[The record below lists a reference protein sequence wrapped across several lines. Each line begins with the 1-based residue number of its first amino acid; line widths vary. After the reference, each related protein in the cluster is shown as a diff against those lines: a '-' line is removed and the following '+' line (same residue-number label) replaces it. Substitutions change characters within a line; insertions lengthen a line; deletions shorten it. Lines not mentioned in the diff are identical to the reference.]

1 MKSSFWG
8 AAIMTFGVLSIALI
22 YFFQSVTNTDEQNYT
37 LLKET
42 TEGAMIDAFDMAYYR
57 QTGNLR
63 IDEEKFVENFLRR
76 FAENVSLAKTYKIEI
91 YDVNELP
98 PKVSIKVSSS
108 EIGGPTGEVITFN
121 ISNQIDAILEA
132 KK

>member
-8 AAIMTFGVLSIALI
+8 VTITIFGVLSIALI

-57 QTGNLR
+57 RTGDIR
-63 IDEEKFVENFLRR
+63 IDEEKFVENFFRR
-76 FAENVSLAKTYKIEI
+76 FAENVSLAKTYKIDI
-91 YDVNELP
+91 YDINEEP

-108 EIGGPTGEVITFN
+108 EVSGLTGQVITFD